1 MLPAAEAPTRCLVA
15 RSEKRAM
22 SETDAA
28 FEQKRQAV
36 LAFINEFPFFKLMG
50 MKLLEI
56 EAGRARVSMSWRADL
71 CQPAGILHG
80 GAIASLIDTAI
91 AQSILL
97 TLPDTDSPTAGGQ
110 IVSIDLR
117 VKYLRPV
124 SEGEIFCDA
133 RIVRPGRTILHTAA
147 TVTNA
152 AGKDVALGDSIYMV
166 IGEQQ
171 LKKRGA

>member
-1 MLPAAEAPTRCLVA
+1 MAKSEAEAAL
-15 RSEKRAM
+15 
-22 SETDAA
+22 D
-28 FEQKRQAV
+28 QKRQGIMDFFNNF
-36 LAFINEFPFFKLMG
+36 AFSTLMG

-56 EAGRARVSMSWRADL
+56 DPGRARMSLNWRPDL

-80 GAIASLIDTAI
+80 GVIASLIDTAI

-97 TLPDTDSPTAGGQ
+97 TLPDTDEPTTGGR
-110 IVSIDLR
+110 IVTVDLR

-147 TVTNA
+147 IVTNRE
-152 AGKDVALGDSIYMV
+152 GKEVALGDSIYMV
-166 IGEQQ
+166 LRSEQ
-171 LKKRGA
+171 LRKRDG